1 MFLYH
6 KTLIPAEVNGAW
18 VAARQNG
25 SISGQGANLWP
36 ADFFG
41 ENTTFFLFLKSPSMA
56 TALKQPKISIEIFPM
71 YWKAIYN
78 CTMG

>member
-1 MFLYH
+1 MFLYR

-41 ENTTFFLFLKSPSMA
+41 ENTTFYSLSEKSFYGH
-56 TALKQPKISIEIFPM
+56 SIEATKNID
-71 YWKAIYN
+71 
-78 CTMG
+78 